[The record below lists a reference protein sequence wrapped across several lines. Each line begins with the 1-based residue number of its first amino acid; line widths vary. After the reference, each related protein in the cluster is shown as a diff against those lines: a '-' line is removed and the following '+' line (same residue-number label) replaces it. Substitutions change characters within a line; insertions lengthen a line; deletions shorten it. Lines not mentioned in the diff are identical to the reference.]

1 MLTCVL
7 RAQTIIWIIP
17 HHIDTF
23 VFINRIIAS
32 IITHHFH
39 SHLHC
44 VFLTELNKSLTK
56 TVTYNGNKMETIE
69 TELKI
74 DDYKKKMILL
84 TSVLRALLKDIK
96 LRNYSLEKLNIP
108 ISDA

>member
-1 MLTCVL
+1 
-7 RAQTIIWIIP
+7 
-17 HHIDTF
+17 
-23 VFINRIIAS
+23 
-32 IITHHFH
+32 
-39 SHLHC
+39 
-44 VFLTELNKSLTK
+44 
-56 TVTYNGNKMETIE
+56 VTYNGNKMETIE